1 MIRWAQL
8 IGPQTLAQLN
18 ERAIELA
25 RGLKITRGRKLRVD
39 STVVETNIHHP
50 TDSRILGDGV
60 RVLSR
65 VLRRAQAVVGQAPD
79 VGQTVFR
86 SRTRSVR
93 RLAQHL
99 HRCAR
104 RKGEAA
110 AEQIQAAYRKLVT
123 IAEQTCRQAERVR
136 AALRDQ
142 PGAGAQRLR
151 EQLEHFLP
159 LVQQAIAQAV
169 RRVLHGEVVPAADK
183 IVSLFEPHTQIIQ
196 RHKAGKPVNLAARS
210 GWRKSREAWSAA
222 IVSPSK
228 LDRIIPI

>member
-1 MIRWAQL
+1 M
-8 IGPQTLAQLN
+8 
-18 ERAIELA
+18 
-25 RGLKITRGRKLRVD
+25 
-39 STVVETNIHHP
+39 
-50 TDSRILGDGV
+50 
-60 RVLSR
+60 
-65 VLRRAQAVVGQAPD
+65 
-79 VGQTVFR
+79 
-86 SRTRSVR
+86 
-93 RLAQHL
+93 
-99 HRCAR
+99 
-104 RKGEAA
+104 
-110 AEQIQAAYRKLVT
+110 T
-123 IAEQTCRQAERVR
+123 IAEQPCRQAERVR

-196 RHKAGKPVNLAARS
+196 RHKVGKPVNLAARS